1 MEIRLFNSLTHKKE
15 VFEPII
21 NGEVSLYACGP
32 TVYASPHIGNLR
44 TYIFED
50 ILRRT
55 LENAGY
61 KVKHI
66 ENITDVGHLT
76 SDQDAGEDKLE
87 KSSQQSGETV
97 WDIAEKYTQEFKHA
111 LNDLN
116 ILEPTIWCKAT
127 DHIEEQKKLAETLWD
142 KGFLYETADGLY
154 FDTSKLKNYN
164 EFNPKAA
171 AGNVAGARVEKNDE
185 KKSATDFA
193 VWKFSAVDERRQ
205 MEWSSPRPF
214 ENKMGW
220 PGWHLEC
227 SAMSTKYLGQPF
239 DIHCGGVDHLAI
251 HHPNEIA
258 QSEAATETKM
268 CNFWLHGEFLLVD
281 GGRMGKSEGNAF
293 TLVELSAKG
302 FDPMVFRYGCL
313 LTHYR
318 QKMNFTW
325 DALQAA
331 KSAYETL
338 SSYVWEQPANSPV
351 EENGSAF
358 YSTGRAHELAD
369 KDMTALDE
377 EVLTYLADDLNTPE
391 AMAAIWRFVKSGIP
405 TALEKKAGVLSAFN
419 ILGLSPAPDPYL
431 QEIPTGIKHLLDER
445 EAARQNKDWE
455 QADHLRKQIGDLGY
469 LVEDTAQGQKIRK
482 I

>member
-1 MEIRLFNSLTHKKE
+1 MEIRLFNSLIHKKE
-15 VFEPII
+15 VFEPIKK
-21 NGEVSLYACGP
+21 GEVGLYACGP

-50 ILRRT
+50 VLRRT

-97 WDIAEKYTQEFKHA
+97 WDIAEKYTQEFKQA
-111 LNDLN
+111 LQELN

-127 DHIEEQKKLAETLWD
+127 DHIDEQKKLAETLWD

-193 VWKFSAVDERRQ
+193 VWKFSPENERRQ

-214 ENKMGW
+214 ENKMGF

-258 QSEAATETKM
+258 QSEAALDKKM

-293 TLVELSAKG
+293 TLAELSAKG
-302 FDPMVFRYGCL
+302 FNPMVFRYGCL

-338 SSYVWEQPANSPV
+338 SAYTWLDEILP
-351 EENGSAF
+351 
-358 YSTGRAHELAD
+358 D
-369 KDMTALDE
+369 IKDMTALDE

-405 TALEKKAGVLSAFN
+405 TVLEKKAGVLSAFN

-445 EAARQNKDWE
+445 EVARQSKDWE

-469 LVEDTAQGQKIRK
+469 LVEDTAQGQKVRK